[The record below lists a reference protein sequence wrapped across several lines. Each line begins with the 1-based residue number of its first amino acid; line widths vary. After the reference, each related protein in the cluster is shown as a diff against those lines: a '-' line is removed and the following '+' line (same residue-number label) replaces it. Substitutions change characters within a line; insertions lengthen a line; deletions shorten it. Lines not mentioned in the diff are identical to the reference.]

1 MELGTGDPSQSS
13 FEEAPLTPSDP
24 CNVCCRSGG
33 VSVQDP
39 FSEGSDP
46 AFQKRGPVPPSA
58 GPFQQGVSGDAAM
71 RMGYD
76 GNKDPFV
83 GPRKGG

>member
-1 MELGTGDPSQSS
+1 M
-13 FEEAPLTPSDP
+13 
-24 CNVCCRSGG
+24 
-33 VSVQDP
+33 SVQDP